1 MCTYCITPLIQHA
14 CYMRYQHACYSNTRT
29 TCTLHACYMRYQ
41 HACYSTLVQHA
52 WYMRYHFQHPYN
64 MHVTLMQQECYM
76 HVDHNMHV
84 IGCNMHV
91 TCTLFRIGKRVLV
104 AQIMIFR
111 YRRFSAT
118 TPKNNSRD
126 KTFVFVSEVSP
137 TLCLHSR

>member
-1 MCTYCITPLIQHA
+1 MKD
-14 CYMRYQHACYSNTRT
+14 YSSNEKVKPEKQRRNIMHM
-29 TCTLHACYMRYQ
+29 LFGQYVYI
-41 HACYSTLVQHA
+41 Y
-52 WYMRYHFQHPYN
+52 PY
-64 MHVTLMQQECYM
+64 VTVPE
-76 HVDHNMHV
+76 
-84 IGCNMHV
+84 
-91 TCTLFRIGKRVLV
+91 KRVLV